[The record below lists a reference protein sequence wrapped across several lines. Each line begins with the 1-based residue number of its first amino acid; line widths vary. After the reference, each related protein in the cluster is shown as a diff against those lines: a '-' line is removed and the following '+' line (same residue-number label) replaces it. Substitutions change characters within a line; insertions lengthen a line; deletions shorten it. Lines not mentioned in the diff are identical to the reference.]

1 MAKASN
7 FQGKFMYYENI
18 NGKEKKVS
26 KEFTDP
32 KKFNDF
38 AKKYPMPTLSS
49 FFGLDLPTK
58 KSLPIKSTTT
68 KTITS
73 NTKKTPKK

>member
-1 MAKASN
+1 MPTKST

-26 KEFTDP
+26 KAFTDP

-38 AKKYPMPTLSS
+38 AKKYPMPTLGNL
-49 FFGLDLPTK
+49 FGLTASAKKALVAKKPVKKVTK
-58 KSLPIKSTTT
+58 K
-68 KTITS
+68 
-73 NTKKTPKK
+73 KK